1 MANLWSGRFE
11 KGMDKIVEEF
21 NASILF
27 DKRLYDCDIDGS
39 IAHITMLCEQ
49 GIVTEEEKYKI
60 IETLKEIKEEIKN
73 GKIEFSVH
81 DEDIH
86 MAVEGILIQR
96 LGNIGKKL
104 HTARSRNDQ
113 VAVDTRLYAKK
124 EIKLIVENLK
134 FMEQVLLEKAEK
146 YYGQIMIGFTHMQ
159 HAQPVTIGFHLM
171 AYFQM
176 FKRDI
181 ERFEDALE
189 RTDYC
194 PLGSCAL
201 AGTTIPINRQ
211 RTAEILGFKNVTE
224 NAMDSV
230 SDRDYII
237 EIMSAASI
245 CMMHIS
251 RFAEE
256 FVYWNSQE
264 FGYISIDD
272 SFCTGSSI
280 MPQKKNPDMAELLR
294 GKVGRVYGNLF
305 QMMTIMKGTPLAY
318 NKDFQED
325 KEGLFDTVDTL
336 KNSLLIFAKM
346 IEKTEFNTE
355 NINKQLNKGFLNAT
369 DIAEHFVKMNIP
381 FREAHEIV
389 GKMVKYCEI
398 KQKDFIDL
406 SDEELK
412 SIDDRLSKNK
422 LPDLSMEGCINGRV
436 SYGGTAP
443 SEVKRQINVGQNWLD
458 SQSINNLE
466 ES

>member
-1 MANLWSGRFE
+1 MMANLWSGRFE
-11 KGMDKIVEEF
+11 KGMDEIVEEF
-21 NASILF
+21 NASIFF
-27 DKRLYDCDIDGS
+27 DKRLYDCDIAGS
-39 IAHITMLCEQ
+39 IAHVTMLCEQ
-49 GIVTEEEKYKI
+49 GIVNEEEKNKI
-60 IETLKEIKEEIKN
+60 VETLKEIKTEIEN
-73 GKIEFSVH
+73 GQIEFNVH

-86 MAVEGILIQR
+86 MAVESILIKR
-96 LGNIGKKL
+96 LGDTGKKL

-113 VAVDTRLYAKK
+113 VAVDTRLYVKK
-124 EIKLIVENLK
+124 EINEILENLK
-134 FMEQVLLEKAEK
+134 FMEQVLIEKAEK
-146 YYGQIMIGFTHMQ
+146 YCDKIMVGFTHMQ

-181 ERFEDALE
+181 ERFKQSLE
-189 RTDYC
+189 RTDYN

-201 AGTTIPINRQ
+201 AGTTIPINRY
-211 RTAEILGFKNVTE
+211 RTAELLGFKYVTE

-230 SDRDYII
+230 SDRDYIL
-237 EIMSAASI
+237 EFMSDASI

-264 FGYISIDD
+264 FSYISIDD

-294 GKVGRVYGNLF
+294 GKTGRVYGNLV
-305 QMMTIMKGTPLAY
+305 QLLTVMKGTPLAY

-336 KNSLLIFAKM
+336 KKSLLVFAKM
-346 IEKTEFNTE
+346 IEKTEFNLE
-355 NINKQLNKGFLNAT
+355 NMQKHLKKGFLNAT
-369 DIAEHFVKMNIP
+369 DIAEHFVKNNIP

-389 GKMVKYCEI
+389 GKMVRYCEMNN
-398 KQKDFIDL
+398 KDFSDL

-412 SIDDRLSKNK
+412 NIDKRISISL
-422 LPDLSMEGCINGRV
+422 LPDLTMEGCINGRV
-436 SYGGTAP
+436 SFGGTAP
-443 SEVKRQINVGQNWLD
+443 TEVQRQINTGQKWLEGEKD
-458 SQSINNLE
+458 EL
-466 ES
+466 

>member
-11 KGMDKIVEEF
+11 KGMEKIVEEF
-21 NASILF
+21 NASISF
-27 DKRLYDCDIDGS
+27 DKKLYDCDIAGS
-39 IAHITMLCEQ
+39 IAHITMLFEQ
-49 GIVTEEEKYKI
+49 GIVTDEEKNRI
-60 IETLKEIKEEIKN
+60 IEGLLEIKLEIES
-73 GKIEFSVH
+73 GKINFTER

-86 MAVEGILIQR
+86 MGVEGLLIKK
-96 LGNIGKKL
+96 LGDTGKKL

-113 VAVDTRLYAKK
+113 VAVDTRLYVKK
-124 EIKLIVENLK
+124 EIKNILEGLAY
-134 FMEQVLLEKAEK
+134 MEHVLLDKAEK
-146 YYGQIMIGFTHMQ
+146 YYDKIMIGFTHMQ
-159 HAQPVTIGFHLM
+159 HAQPVTVGFHLM

-176 FKRDI
+176 FRRDM
-181 ERFEDALE
+181 ERFKDVYE
-189 RTDYC
+189 RTDFC

-201 AGTTIPINRQ
+201 AGTTIPIDRH
-211 RTAEILGFKNVTE
+211 RTAELLGFSKVTE

-230 SDRDYII
+230 SDRDYILELI
-237 EIMSAASI
+237 SAAAI

-256 FVYWNSQE
+256 YVYWNSQE

-305 QMMTIMKGTPLAY
+305 QLLTVMKGTPLAY

-336 KNSLLIFAKM
+336 KKSLLIFAKM
-346 IEKTEFNTE
+346 IEKTEFCLE
-355 NINKQLNKGFLNAT
+355 NINKHLSKGFLNAT
-369 DIAEHFVKMNIP
+369 DIAEHLVKINIP

-398 KQKDFIDL
+398 NNKNFNDMTTD
-406 SDEELK
+406 ELK
-412 SIDDRLSKNK
+412 KIDIRLNK
-422 LPDLSMEGCINGRV
+422 ASLPDLSMEGCVNGRI
-436 SYGGTAP
+436 SFGGTAP
-443 SEVKRQINVGQNWLD
+443 SEVMRQIKAGR
-458 SQSINNLE
+458 SYLE
-466 ES
+466 ANE

>member
-11 KGMDKIVEEF
+11 KEMDSIVEEF
-21 NASILF
+21 NASINF
-27 DKRLYDCDIDGS
+27 DKRLYDCDINGS
-39 IAHITMLCEQ
+39 IAHVTMLSEQ
-49 GIVTEEEKYKI
+49 GIVTEDEKIKI
-60 IETLKEIKEEIKN
+60 IETLKQIKVEIDN
-73 GKIEFSVH
+73 GEIEFSVK

-86 MAVEGILIQR
+86 MAVEGILIKR
-96 LGNIGKKL
+96 LGDTGKRL

-113 VAVDTRLYAKK
+113 VAVDTRLYVKK
-124 EIKLIVENLK
+124 EILNIIENLK
-134 FMEQVLLEKAEK
+134 YMEEVLLEKADK
-146 YYGQIMIGFTHMQ
+146 YHDQIMIGFTHMQ

-181 ERFEDALE
+181 ERFKNAFE

-194 PLGSCAL
+194 PLGACAL
-201 AGTTIPINRQ
+201 AGTTVPINRH
-211 RTAEILGFKNVTE
+211 RTAELLGFKNVTE

-230 SDRDYII
+230 SDRDYVL
-237 EIMSAASI
+237 EVESAASI

-264 FGYISIDD
+264 FSYISIDD

-294 GKVGRVYGNLF
+294 GKVGRVYGNLV
-305 QMMTIMKGTPLAY
+305 QLLTVMKGTPLAY

-325 KEGLFDTVDTL
+325 KEGLFDTIDTL
-336 KNSLLIFAKM
+336 KKSLIIFAKM
-346 IEKTEFNTE
+346 IEKTEFLMD
-355 NINKQLNKGFLNAT
+355 NISKQLNKGFLNAT

-381 FREAHEIV
+381 FREAHELV
-389 GKMVKYCEI
+389 GKMVKYCEVNNM
-398 KQKDFIDL
+398 DFVDLNDVDLNKIDERL
-406 SDEELK
+406 NK
-412 SIDDRLSKNK
+412 SL
-422 LPDLSMEGCINGRV
+422 LPEDLSMEGCAKGRV

-443 SEVKRQINVGQNWLD
+443 IEVLRQIKAGKSWLE
-458 SQSINNLE
+458 QQ
-466 ES
+466 

>member
-11 KGMDKIVEEF
+11 KEMDSIVEEF
-21 NASILF
+21 NASINF
-27 DKRLYDCDIDGS
+27 DKRLYDCDINGS
-39 IAHITMLCEQ
+39 IAHVTMLSEQ
-49 GIVTEEEKYKI
+49 GIVTEDEKIKI
-60 IETLKEIKEEIKN
+60 IETLKQIKVEIDN
-73 GKIEFSVH
+73 GEIEFSVK

-86 MAVEGILIQR
+86 MAIEGILIKR
-96 LGNIGKKL
+96 LGDTGKRL

-113 VAVDTRLYAKK
+113 VAVDTRLYVKK
-124 EIKLIVENLK
+124 EILNIVENLK
-134 FMEQVLLEKAEK
+134 YMEEVLLEKADK
-146 YYGQIMIGFTHMQ
+146 YHDQIMIGFTHMQ

-181 ERFEDALE
+181 ERFKDAYE

-194 PLGSCAL
+194 PLGACAL
-201 AGTTIPINRQ
+201 AGTTVPINRH
-211 RTAEILGFKNVTE
+211 RTAELLGFKNVTE

-230 SDRDYII
+230 SDRDYVL
-237 EIMSAASI
+237 EVESAASI

-264 FGYISIDD
+264 FSYISIDD

-294 GKVGRVYGNLF
+294 GKVGRVYGNLV
-305 QMMTIMKGTPLAY
+305 QLLTVMKGTPLAY

-325 KEGLFDTVDTL
+325 KEGLFDTIDTL
-336 KNSLLIFAKM
+336 KKSLIIFAKM
-346 IEKTEFNTE
+346 IEKTEFLMD
-355 NINKQLNKGFLNAT
+355 NISKQLNKGFLNAT

-381 FREAHEIV
+381 FREAHELV
-389 GKMVKYCEI
+389 GKMVKYCEVNNM
-398 KQKDFIDL
+398 DFVDLNDRDLNKID
-406 SDEELK
+406 EK
-412 SIDDRLSKNK
+412 LSKSL
-422 LPDLSMEGCINGRV
+422 LPEDLSMEGCAKGRV

-443 SEVKRQINVGQNWLD
+443 IEVLRQINVGKSWLH
-458 SQSINNLE
+458 QQ
-466 ES
+466 

>member
-21 NASILF
+21 NASINF
-27 DKRLYDCDIDGS
+27 DRRLYDCDIAGS

-49 GIVTEEEKYKI
+49 GIVNEEEKNKI
-60 IETLKEIKEEIKN
+60 IETLKEIKLEIEN
-73 GKIEFSVH
+73 GEIEFSIH

-86 MAVEGILIQR
+86 MAVEGILIKR
-96 LGNIGKKL
+96 LGDTGKKL

-113 VAVDTRLYAKK
+113 VAVDTRLYVKN
-124 EIKLIVENLK
+124 EIKLVLENITY
-134 FMEQVLLEKAEK
+134 MEHVLLDKAEK
-146 YYGQIMIGFTHMQ
+146 YHDEIMIGFTHMQ

-176 FKRDI
+176 FKRDM
-181 ERFEDALE
+181 ERFVDTLD

-201 AGTTIPINRQ
+201 GGTTIPINRH
-211 RTAEILGFKNVTE
+211 RTAELLEFKNVTE

-230 SDRDYII
+230 SDRDYIL
-237 EIMSAASI
+237 EFMSAASI

-305 QMMTIMKGTPLAY
+305 QLMTVMKGTPLAY

-336 KNSLLIFAKM
+336 KKSLLIFAKM

-355 NINKQLNKGFLNAT
+355 NIKKQLNKGFLNAT
-369 DIAEHFVKMNIP
+369 DIAEHFVKMNMP

-389 GKMVKYCEI
+389 GKMVKYCEVNN
-398 KQKDFIDL
+398 KDFIDL
-406 SDEELK
+406 TDEELK
-412 SIDDRLSKNK
+412 NIDDRLKKSA
-422 LPDLSMEGCINGRV
+422 LPDLSMEGCINGRI
-436 SYGGTAP
+436 SFGGTAP
-443 SEVKRQINVGQNWLD
+443 SEVLRQIKAGQSWLGK
-458 SQSINNLE
+458 L
-466 ES
+466 

>member
-11 KGMDKIVEEF
+11 KEMEDIVEEF
-21 NASILF
+21 NASINF
-27 DKRLYDCDIDGS
+27 DKRLYDCDILGS
-39 IAHITMLCEQ
+39 IAHVTMLNEI
-49 GIVTEEEKYKI
+49 GIVNNEEKIKI
-60 IETLKEIKEEIKN
+60 IETLQQIKTEIEA
-73 GKIEFSVH
+73 GKLNFSVK

-86 MAVEGILIQR
+86 MAVEGVLIER
-96 LGNIGKKL
+96 LGDIGKKL

-113 VAVDTRLYAKK
+113 VAVDTRMFAKR
-124 EIKLIVENLK
+124 EIKIILENLAY
-134 FMEQVLLEKAEK
+134 MEHVLLEKALK
-146 YYGQIMIGFTHMQ
+146 YYDALMIGFTHMQ

-176 FKRDI
+176 FKRDM
-181 ERFEDALE
+181 ERFVDAFE

-211 RTAEILGFKNVTE
+211 RTAELLGFKFVTE

-237 EIMSAASI
+237 EFMSAASI

-305 QMMTIMKGTPLAY
+305 QLLTVMKGTPLAY

-336 KNSLLIFAKM
+336 KKSLLIFAKM
-346 IEKTEFNTE
+346 LEKTEFITE
-355 NINKQLNKGFLNAT
+355 NINKHLNKGFLNAT

-389 GKMVKYCEI
+389 GKMVKYCENKNI
-398 KQKDFIDL
+398 DFADL
-406 SDEELK
+406 SDDDFK
-412 SIDDRLSKNK
+412 NIDSRLNK
-422 LPDLSMEGCINGRV
+422 AVMPDLSMEGCIKGRV

-443 SEVKRQINVGQNWLD
+443 SEVLRQIEVGRFA
-458 SQSINNLE
+458 LE
-466 ES
+466 NFKFPN

>member
-21 NASILF
+21 NASINF
-27 DKRLYDCDIDGS
+27 DKRLYACDIAGS

-49 GIVTEEEKYKI
+49 GIVNEEEKNKI
-60 IETLKEIKEEIKN
+60 IDALKEIKLEIEN
-73 GKIEFSVH
+73 GEIEFSVH

-86 MAVEGILIQR
+86 MAVEGILISR
-96 LGNIGKKL
+96 LGDIGKKL

-113 VAVDTRLYAKK
+113 VAVDTRLYVK
-124 EIKLIVENLK
+124 EEINLILENITY
-134 FMEQVLLEKAEK
+134 MEHVLLDKAEK
-146 YYGQIMIGFTHMQ
+146 YYDEIMIGFTHMQ

-181 ERFEDALE
+181 ERFADAFD

-201 AGTTIPINRQ
+201 AGTTIPINRH
-211 RTAEILGFKNVTE
+211 RTAELLGFKNVTE

-230 SDRDYII
+230 SDRDYIL
-237 EIMSAASI
+237 ELMSAASI

-305 QMMTIMKGTPLAY
+305 QLMTVMKGTPLAY

-336 KNSLLIFAKM
+336 KKSLLIFAKM

-355 NINKQLNKGFLNAT
+355 NIKKQLSKGFLNAT

-389 GKMVKYCEI
+389 GKMVKYCEVN
-398 KQKDFIDL
+398 QKDFMNL
-406 SDEELK
+406 TDEELK
-412 SIDDRLSKNK
+412 FIDYRLSMSA

-436 SYGGTAP
+436 SFGGTAP
-443 SEVKRQINVGQNWLD
+443 SEVKRQIEVGRSWLAK
-458 SQSINNLE
+458 LV
-466 ES
+466 

>member
-11 KGMDKIVEEF
+11 KGMDEIVEEF
-21 NASILF
+21 NASINF
-27 DKRLYDCDIDGS
+27 DKRLYDCDINGS
-39 IAHITMLCEQ
+39 IAHITMLSEQ
-49 GIVTEEEKYKI
+49 GIVTEEEKNKI
-60 IETLKEIKEEIKN
+60 IETLQQI
-73 GKIEFSVH
+73 KIEIEKGDITFSVK

-86 MAVEGILIQR
+86 MAVEGILIKR
-96 LGNIGKKL
+96 LGDTGKKL

-113 VAVDTRLYAKK
+113 VAVDTRLYVKR
-124 EIKLIVENLK
+124 EIESILENLTY
-134 FMEQVLLEKAEK
+134 MEHVLLEKAEK
-146 YYGQIMIGFTHMQ
+146 YHDAIMIGFTHMQ
-159 HAQPVTIGFHLM
+159 HAQPVTVGFHLM

-181 ERFEDALE
+181 ERFRDSLE

-201 AGTTIPINRQ
+201 AGTTLPINRHK
-211 RTAEILGFKNVTE
+211 TAELLNFSHVTE

-230 SDRDYII
+230 SDRDYVL
-237 EIMSAASI
+237 ELMSAASI

-264 FGYISIDD
+264 FSYISIDD
-272 SFCTGSSI
+272 SYCTGSSI

-305 QMMTIMKGTPLAY
+305 QLLTVMKGTPLAY

-336 KNSLLIFAKM
+336 KKSLLIFAKM
-346 IEKTEFNTE
+346 IEKTEFNLE
-355 NINKQLNKGFLNAT
+355 NIKKQLNKGFLNAT

-389 GKMVKYCEI
+389 GKMVKYSEI
-398 KQKDFIDL
+398 HDMDFVDLKDTD
-406 SDEELK
+406 LK
-412 SIDDRLSKNK
+412 SIDERLSISV
-422 LPDLSMEGCINGRV
+422 LPDLSMEGCIKGRV

-443 SEVKRQINVGQNWLD
+443 SEVLRQIASGKEWFNRQ
-458 SQSINNLE
+458 
-466 ES
+466 

>member
-11 KGMDKIVEEF
+11 KEMDSIVEEF
-21 NASILF
+21 NASINF
-27 DKRLYDCDIDGS
+27 DKRLYDCDINGS
-39 IAHITMLCEQ
+39 IAHVTMLSEQ
-49 GIVTEEEKYKI
+49 GIVTEDQKIKI
-60 IETLKEIKEEIKN
+60 IETLKQIKVEIDN
-73 GKIEFSVH
+73 GEIEFSVK

-86 MAVEGILIQR
+86 MAVEGILIKR
-96 LGNIGKKL
+96 LGDTGKRL

-113 VAVDTRLYAKK
+113 VAVDTRLYVKK
-124 EIKLIVENLK
+124 EILNIIENLK
-134 FMEQVLLEKAEK
+134 YMEEVLLEKADK
-146 YYGQIMIGFTHMQ
+146 YHDQIMIGFTHMQ

-181 ERFEDALE
+181 ERFKNAFE

-194 PLGSCAL
+194 PLGACAL
-201 AGTTIPINRQ
+201 AGTTVPINRH
-211 RTAEILGFKNVTE
+211 RTAELLGFKNVTE

-230 SDRDYII
+230 SDRDYVL
-237 EIMSAASI
+237 EVESAASI

-264 FGYISIDD
+264 FSYISIDD

-294 GKVGRVYGNLF
+294 GKVGRVYGNLV
-305 QMMTIMKGTPLAY
+305 QLLTVMKGTPLAY

-325 KEGLFDTVDTL
+325 KEGLFDTIDTL
-336 KNSLLIFAKM
+336 KKSLIIFAKM
-346 IEKTEFNTE
+346 IEKTEFLMD
-355 NINKQLNKGFLNAT
+355 NISKQLNKGFLNAT

-381 FREAHEIV
+381 FREAHELV
-389 GKMVKYCEI
+389 GKMVKYCEVNNM
-398 KQKDFIDL
+398 DFVDLNDVDLNKIDERL
-406 SDEELK
+406 NK
-412 SIDDRLSKNK
+412 SL
-422 LPDLSMEGCINGRV
+422 LPEDLSMEGCAKGRV

-443 SEVKRQINVGQNWLD
+443 IEVLRQIKAGKSWLE
-458 SQSINNLE
+458 QQ
-466 ES
+466 